1 MPAVLAT
8 SAQRRS
14 DAVVADRPFVF
25 DQEVIGAQPI
35 GSVVALLID
44 PTARFHD
51 LGSDYHT
58 RRIDLERRIRNHVA
72 QLTAMGYR
80 VTLETAA

>member
-1 MPAVLAT
+1 M
-8 SAQRRS
+8 
-14 DAVVADRPFVF
+14 
-25 DQEVIGAQPI
+25 
-35 GSVVALLID
+35 ID

-58 RRIDLERRIRNHVA
+58 RRIALERRMRNHVA

-80 VTLETAA
+80 VTLELAA